1 MNTLDLNTVFT
12 SEVVENLKKNKN
24 LITQELLQNLRA
36 CGNEGKQLAL
46 DILDTEKDDE
56 EYYTDAFGSR
66 ISFNGFRM
74 LKKAYTKMHLSDIHV
89 QELKRCIND
98 LDYFMMN
105 YVKIKTN
112 KGVNFPDLRSYQKKF
127 LEALTDDCESI
138 VGLMPRQ
145 SGKSI
150 TTSIY
155 LAWKFIFSNDMNIGI
170 CANKSKLAAEFLN
183 NVKNIY
189 MELPMWM
196 KIGVKSWNAGSI
208 SGENGMRIMTDS
220 TNGDS
225 FRGYTVSILVVDEC
239 AFIKSTVYDEFENS
253 IFPSQSALSWKKNVI
268 ISTANGLNHFY
279 NLVKG
284 ARQNK
289 VYVVDN
295 SKLPELKDV
304 LSVKDLGNGTSEVTS
319 KLGING
325 YEMFETSWKDVPRYD
340 TKGNVLSSEQ
350 FKENIIEKYGLVY
363 WNSNYE
369 NKFIGSSNTFVSSNI
384 LEVLNSVEPLEIRD
398 NKLKIYKKPEKGH
411 KYIISV
417 DPAKEGIDAFA
428 IQVLDITSICFEQ
441 VASANLQV
449 DYLTMPDYLNE
460 YGQYYNN
467 AFMIIENNEGAGQS
481 IADIMRN
488 DYEYENL
495 YKDTGKKYPGFRTT
509 AKTRS
514 LILNTMRMFIE
525 NEKLKIHDRI
535 TINEFY
541 SFILINNKY
550 QADDGC
556 HDDAV
561 MSLALA
567 FAPFCNTRN
576 FEDIKELVA
585 QISAK
590 TEMLDPDNSF
600 TDYMNIGMFDDNG
613 DDEYLSENPDN
624 DFGTYDSNF

>member
-1 MNTLDLNTVFT
+1 MNTLLDLNTVFT
-12 SEVVENLKKNKN
+12 PEVVENLKKNKN

-289 VYVVDN
+289 VYVVEN

-495 YKDTGKKYPGFRTT
+495 FKDTGKKYPGFRTT

-525 NEKLKIHDRI
+525 NDKLKIHDRI

-576 FEDIKELVA
+576 FEDIKDLVA

-613 DDEYLSENPDN
+613 DDEYFSESTDEL
-624 DFGTYDSNF
+624 GAYDSNF

>member
-12 SEVVENLKKNKN
+12 PEVVENLKKNKN

-289 VYVVDN
+289 VYTVEN

-495 YKDTGKKYPGFRTT
+495 FKDTGKKYPGFRTT

-525 NEKLKIHDRI
+525 NDKLKIHDRI

-576 FEDIKELVA
+576 FEDIKDLVA

-613 DDEYLSENPDN
+613 DDEYFSESTDELS
-624 DFGTYDSNF
+624 TYDSNF

>member
-12 SEVVENLKKNKN
+12 PEVVENLKKNKN
-24 LITQELLQNLRA
+24 LITQELLQNLRD
-36 CGNEGKQLAL
+36 CGNAGKQLAL

-74 LKKAYTKMHLSDIHV
+74 LKKAYTKMHLADIHV

-289 VYVVDN
+289 VYTVEN

-304 LSVKDLGNGTSEVTS
+304 LSIRDLGNGTSEVTS
-319 KLGING
+319 KLGVNG

-384 LEVLNSVEPLEIRD
+384 LEALNSVEPLEIRD
-398 NKLKIYKKPEKGH
+398 TKLKIYKKPEKGH

-525 NEKLKIHDRI
+525 NDKLKIHDRI

-576 FEDIKELVA
+576 FEDIKDLVA

-613 DDEYLSENPDN
+613 DDEFFSKDTDN
-624 DFGTYDSNF
+624 DFDAYDE

>member
-12 SEVVENLKKNKN
+12 PEVVENLKKNKN
-24 LITQELLQNLRA
+24 FITQELLQNLRD

-289 VYVVDN
+289 VYVVEN
-295 SKLPELKDV
+295 SKIPELKDV

-384 LEVLNSVEPLEIRD
+384 LEVLKSVEPLEIRD

-525 NEKLKIHDRI
+525 NDKLKIHDRI

-576 FEDIKELVA
+576 FEDIKDLVA

-613 DDEYLSENPDN
+613 DDEYLSENPEN
-624 DFGTYDSNF
+624 DFSTYDSNF

>member
-1 MNTLDLNTVFT
+1 MNTLDLKTVFT
-12 SEVVENLKKNKN
+12 PEVVENLKKNKN
-24 LITQELLQNLRA
+24 LITQELLQNLRD
-36 CGNEGKQLAL
+36 CGNVGKQLAL

-289 VYVVDN
+289 VYVVEN

-525 NEKLKIHDRI
+525 NDKLKIHDRI

-576 FEDIKELVA
+576 FEDIKDLVA

-613 DDEYLSENPDN
+613 DDEYLSENLEN
-624 DFGTYDSNF
+624 DFSTYDS

>member
-12 SEVVENLKKNKN
+12 PEVVENLKKNKN
-24 LITQELLQNLRA
+24 LITQELLQNLRD
-36 CGNEGKQLAL
+36 CGNAGKQLAL

-74 LKKAYTKMHLSDIHV
+74 LKKAYTKMHLADIHV

-289 VYVVDN
+289 VYTVEN

-304 LSVKDLGNGTSEVTS
+304 LSIRDLGNGTSEVTS
-319 KLGING
+319 KLGVNG

-398 NKLKIYKKPEKGH
+398 TKLKIYKKPEKGH

-525 NEKLKIHDRI
+525 NDKLKIHDRI

-576 FEDIKELVA
+576 FEDIKDLVA

-613 DDEYLSENPDN
+613 DDEFFSKDTDN
-624 DFGTYDSNF
+624 DFDAYDE

>member
-12 SEVVENLKKNKN
+12 PEVVENLKKNKN
-24 LITQELLQNLRA
+24 LITQELLQNLRD
-36 CGNEGKQLAL
+36 CGNVGKQLAL

-289 VYVVDN
+289 VYVVEN

-495 YKDTGKKYPGFRTT
+495 YKDTGKRYPGFRTT

-525 NEKLKIHDRI
+525 NDKLKIHDRI

-576 FEDIKELVA
+576 FEDIKDLVA

-613 DDEYLSENPDN
+613 DDEYLLKNSEN
-624 DFGTYDSNF
+624 DFSVYDSNF

>member
-12 SEVVENLKKNKN
+12 PEVVENLKKNKN
-24 LITQELLQNLRA
+24 LITQELLQNLRD
-36 CGNEGKQLAL
+36 CGNAGKQLAI

-74 LKKAYTKMHLSDIHV
+74 LKKAYTKMHLADIHV

-127 LEALTDDCESI
+127 LDALTDDCESI

-289 VYVVDN
+289 VYTVEN

-304 LSVKDLGNGTSEVTS
+304 LSVRDLGNGTSEVTS
-319 KLGING
+319 KLGVNG

-525 NEKLKIHDRI
+525 NDKLKIHDRI

-576 FEDIKELVA
+576 FEDIKDLVA

-613 DDEYLSENPDN
+613 DDEFFSKDTDN
-624 DFGTYDSNF
+624 DFDAYDE

>member
-1 MNTLDLNTVFT
+1 MNTLDLKTVFT
-12 SEVVENLKKNKN
+12 PEVVENLKKNKN
-24 LITQELLQNLRA
+24 LITQELLQNLRD
-36 CGNEGKQLAL
+36 CGNVGKQLAL

-289 VYVVDN
+289 VYVVEN

-525 NEKLKIHDRI
+525 NDKLKIHDRI

-576 FEDIKELVA
+576 FEDIKDLVA

-613 DDEYLSENPDN
+613 DDEYFSESTDELS
-624 DFGTYDSNF
+624 TYDSNF